1 MKMMK
6 GDLIEIRKEKSEGR
20 NWNLKIC
27 RSVSDTWI
35 IVNRSVGVVRTE
47 NRSNLEK
54 VADRYLAI
62 FHSSGFLW
70 ENGVKGLIN
79 IWPRPT
85 AIAWKIIFCYGA
97 FEAALQLLL
106 PGKRVEG
113 PVSPTG
119 NRPVYKD
126 NGMAAYFV
134 TLATYLGL
142 WWFGIFN
149 PAIVYDH

>member
-1 MKMMK
+1 MMK

-62 FHSSGFLW
+62 IRIETKNRESRFVGS
-70 ENGVKGLIN
+70 
-79 IWPRPT
+79 
-85 AIAWKIIFCYGA
+85 C
-97 FEAALQLLL
+97 LLRSTNSL
-106 PGKRVEG
+106 LCVEH
-113 PVSPTG
+113 
-119 NRPVYKD
+119 RD
-126 NGMAAYFV
+126 NEEKKSLSAKLELKKHV
-134 TLATYLGL
+134 EST
-142 WWFGIFN
+142 
-149 PAIVYDH
+149 